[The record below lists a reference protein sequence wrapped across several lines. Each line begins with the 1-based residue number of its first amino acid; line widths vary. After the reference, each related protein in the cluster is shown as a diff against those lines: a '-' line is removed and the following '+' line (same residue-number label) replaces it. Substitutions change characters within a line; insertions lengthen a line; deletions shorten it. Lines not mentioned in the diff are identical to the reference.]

1 MSKKDPTVYDVAK
14 EAGVSITTVSRV
26 LNSPSL
32 VRASTRTRVL
42 DAIDKL
48 GFVPKADARERA
60 RKQLGRIG
68 ILTPFFTFPS
78 FVQRMRG
85 IAESLAD
92 KPYELVI
99 YPVDS
104 LARLDG
110 YLSMLPITRRLDG
123 LIVIT
128 LPVSDTAAQRLI
140 DNELKTILVEF
151 HHPSFS
157 SIEIDDTAG
166 GKLAAEYLLAK
177 GHQRFAFMGSGELP
191 EYTLRPEEK
200 RLDGFRQALNA
211 HGIVLPEEYICK
223 FPVQASGQPCDLA
236 NLFSLP
242 DPPTALFAATDD
254 LAIRALRFA
263 HEHNINIPNDLAI
276 VGFDDIDMAEYIGL
290 TTVKQSLDDSGKMA
304 VELLLGRLENPNRP
318 IQHVKIQL
326 EIVERQTA

>member
-1 MSKKDPTVYDVAK
+1 MALKDPTVYDVAR

-32 VRASTRTRVL
+32 VRESTRTRVL

-85 IAESLAD
+85 IAEYLAD

-104 LARLDG
+104 FARLDG

-140 DNELKTILVEF
+140 ENGLQTILVEY

-157 SIEIDDTAG
+157 SIEIDDVAG
-166 GKLAAEYLLAK
+166 GKLAAEYLLSK
-177 GHQRFAFMGSGELP
+177 GHTRCAFLESGELP
-191 EYTLRPEEK
+191 EYTLRPEDR
-200 RLDGFRQALNA
+200 RLTGFRQALA
-211 HGIVLPEEYICK
+211 DAGIPLPDEYICK
-223 FPVQASGQPCDLA
+223 LPILSAGQDCDLTA
-236 NLFSLP
+236 LFNQP

-263 HEHNINIPNDLAI
+263 REHGINIPNDLAI
-276 VGFDDIDMAEYIGL
+276 IGFDDIDMAEYIGL

-326 EIVERQTA
+326 EVVERQTA